1 MGVPGLTIQHPN
13 LHSAPS
19 RESPV
24 IRVLDP
30 GTALEV
36 FEKQGEYWHVRTA
49 IEHGFVHE
57 VLVEPNPG
65 GELPPPIPEPQ
76 PVVSGALAGFLAAE
90 PSLASISLLPDA
102 ALPGANDVIT
112 TWNVCGGLLNSLAQS
127 LGFDVS
133 LAVGVLAVESGG
145 RSLGETGRMLIRFE
159 NHIFFDH
166 WGRAHPDVFG
176 QHFTFNPPPRTWEG
190 HQWRPTPNEPFRLC
204 HANQSVEWEVLEF
217 ARSLDDEAALKS
229 ISMGLTQ
236 VMGFNF
242 GDVGYPTVRA
252 MFDAFNG
259 DPRYQVLAF
268 FDYVQRRVGLE
279 ALKQR
284 DYRTIALRY
293 NGDGQV
299 DTYASL
305 MSGAVA
311 RFEALHP

>member
-1 MGVPGLTIQHPN
+1 MGVPGLTLEHPN
-13 LHSAPS
+13 LHSGPNI
-19 RESPV
+19 ESPV

-36 FEKQGEYWHVRTA
+36 FEKQGVYWRVRTA
-49 IEHGFVHE
+49 MDRGFVHE
-57 VLVEPNPG
+57 ALVAPNPG
-65 GELPPPIPEPQ
+65 GELPPEIPEPQ
-76 PVVSGALAGFLAAE
+76 PVVSGALAGFLAADA
-90 PSLASISLLPDA
+90 SLAAVAMAPQDM
-102 ALPGANDVIT
+102 LPGGGGIVT
-112 TWNVCGGLLNSLAQS
+112 TWNGCGGLLRSLAQS

-133 LAVGVLAVESGG
+133 LAVGVLSVESGG

-159 NHIFFDH
+159 NHIFFDQ
-166 WGRAHPDVFG
+166 WGRANPDAYQ
-176 QHFTFNPPPRTWEG
+176 QHFTFNPPPRTWQG
-190 HQWRPTPNEPFRLC
+190 HTWRPTANEAFRQC
-204 HANQSVEWEVLEF
+204 HANQAVEWDELEF
-217 ARSLDDEAALKS
+217 AQGLDEDAALKS

-242 GDVGYPTVRA
+242 GDVGYPDVRA

-268 FDYVQRRVGLE
+268 FDYVQRRVGID
-279 ALKQR
+279 ALQRR

-299 DTYASL
+299 ETYASL

-311 RFEALHP
+311 QFEAMRR